1 MRTNN
6 IKQKV
11 KEYFLNNPTKKLRVR
26 QIERTLNLP
35 LPSIIRYTKELV
47 KEKILEIENIANIK
61 LFKANYGS
69 SEYLLEKKLHN
80 IKQLYT
86 SGLINYLIEE
96 YSNPPIILF
105 GSFSRGEDIEDSD
118 IDIYIETPAKDKP
131 NLEKFE
137 KILQKEI
144 QVFIHKNLKNISNP
158 HLANNIINGMTLNGF
173 IEIIEE
179 KDGWKKKA
187 NKLGRLPT

>member
-179 KDGWKKKA
+179 KDG
-187 NKLGRLPT
+187 